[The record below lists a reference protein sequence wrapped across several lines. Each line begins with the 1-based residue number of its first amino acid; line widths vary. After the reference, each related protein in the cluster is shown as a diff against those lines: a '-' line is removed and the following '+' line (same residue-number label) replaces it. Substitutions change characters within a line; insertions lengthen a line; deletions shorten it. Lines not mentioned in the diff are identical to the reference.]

1 MKKLATLLTVLM
13 MAVLMAPSVFALDIA
28 PDPITAAGGS
38 GLLFIVGAVVIA
50 VGVVAYLLKKR
61 R

>member
-13 MAVLMAPSVFALDIA
+13 TAVLMAPSVFALDIA

-50 VGVVAYLLKKR
+50 AGAVVYLLKKKK
-61 R
+61 